1 MVDGAAAGPPF
12 DSHVDLSSCRPVG
25 VIYSQCIRIII
36 FGELLWPYGHHHTP
50 IRIAIHKSRVTMGL
64 PSNGRIRSRCGVR
77 STNLMSRSIFSV
89 RNSAG
94 HRPRTH
100 LLLSPVSDL
109 WEYHEGHGDCMHCQ
123 VNHLISP
130 WQLHYTIRTHNNV
143 PQRNGVRSSTPGIPI
158 KSRIEK
164 CFGGLVPD
172 LLTINR
178 IYRNAISVLD

>member
-1 MVDGAAAGPPF
+1 MVDGAAAAGPPS

-64 PSNGRIRSRCGVR
+64 PCNGRIRSRCGVR

-123 VNHLISP
+123 VNHLISLP
-130 WQLHYTIRTHNNV
+130 GNYIIPYVLMIMYRKGMECV
-143 PQRNGVRSSTPGIPI
+143 PEVQYSWNSNQ
-158 KSRIEK
+158 IE
-164 CFGGLVPD
+164 D
-172 LLTINR
+172 
-178 IYRNAISVLD
+178 